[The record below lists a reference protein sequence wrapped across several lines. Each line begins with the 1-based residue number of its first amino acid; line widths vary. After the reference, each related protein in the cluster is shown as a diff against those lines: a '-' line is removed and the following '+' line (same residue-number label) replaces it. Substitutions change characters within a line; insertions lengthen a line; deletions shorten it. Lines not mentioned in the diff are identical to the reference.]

1 MTEITHALIIDA
13 PFDFTGYLALLIPI
27 IAVSLPAIIIL
38 IVFVYESRN
47 KKMKYDTI
55 IEVSKNIS
63 DPEEVRDLLESL
75 QDKKKSPIDLRRSG
89 IITIFIGAGLFM
101 LGWIAIG
108 EILKGVGVLVGLIG
122 VGQMIAGY
130 IYPNQTEE
138 INKAVE
144 DFEKK
149 YLGPITNENYLSLIF
164 LAGTPAQTSP
174 GGIFVYFGTIALEA
188 TTAPSPTLH
197 PGLI

>member
-13 PFDFTGYLALLIPI
+13 PFDFTGNLALLIPI

-47 KKMKYDTI
+47 KKMKYNTI

-63 DPEEVRDLLESL
+63 NPDEVRDLLESL

-130 IYPNQTEE
+130 VYPNQSEE
-138 INKAVE
+138 INKVVE
-144 DFEKK
+144 EFEKK
-149 YLGPITNENYLSLIF
+149 
-164 LAGTPAQTSP
+164 
-174 GGIFVYFGTIALEA
+174 
-188 TTAPSPTLH
+188 
-197 PGLI
+197 

>member
-1 MTEITHALIIDA
+1 MIEITHALIIDA

-144 DFEKK
+144 NFERK
-149 YLGPITNENYLSLIF
+149 
-164 LAGTPAQTSP
+164 
-174 GGIFVYFGTIALEA
+174 
-188 TTAPSPTLH
+188 
-197 PGLI
+197 

>member
-47 KKMKYDTI
+47 KKMKYNTI
-55 IEVSKNIS
+55 IEVSKNINNP
-63 DPEEVRDLLESL
+63 DEVRDLLESL

-108 EILKGVGVLVGLIG
+108 EILKGVGVLVSFIG
-122 VGQMIAGY
+122 VGQMVAGY
-130 IYPNQTEE
+130 VYPNQSEE
-138 INKAVE
+138 INKVVE
-144 DFEKK
+144 EFEKK
-149 YLGPITNENYLSLIF
+149 
-164 LAGTPAQTSP
+164 
-174 GGIFVYFGTIALEA
+174 
-188 TTAPSPTLH
+188 
-197 PGLI
+197 

>member
-1 MTEITHALIIDA
+1 MTEITNSLEILVLSPI
-13 PFDFTGYLALLIPI
+13 PSLDFASSLGLFIPI

-38 IVFVYESRN
+38 IVFVFESRN
-47 KKMKYDTI
+47 KKMKYNTI

-89 IITIFIGAGLFM
+89 VITIFVGAGLFM

-108 EILKGVGVLVGLIG
+108 GILEGVGALVGLIG
-122 VGQMIAGY
+122 VGQMVAGY
-130 IYPNQTEE
+130 IYPNQSEE

-144 DFEKK
+144 EYEKK
-149 YLGPITNENYLSLIF
+149 
-164 LAGTPAQTSP
+164 
-174 GGIFVYFGTIALEA
+174 
-188 TTAPSPTLH
+188 
-197 PGLI
+197 

>member
-144 DFEKK
+144 NFERK
-149 YLGPITNENYLSLIF
+149 
-164 LAGTPAQTSP
+164 
-174 GGIFVYFGTIALEA
+174 
-188 TTAPSPTLH
+188 
-197 PGLI
+197 

>member
-13 PFDFTGYLALLIPI
+13 PFDFTGNLALLIPI

-47 KKMKYDTI
+47 KKMKYNTI

-63 DPEEVRDLLESL
+63 NPDEVRDLLESL
-75 QDKKKSPIDLRRSG
+75 QNKKKSPIDLRRSG

-130 IYPNQTEE
+130 VYPNQSEE
-138 INKAVE
+138 INKVVE
-144 DFEKK
+144 EFEKK
-149 YLGPITNENYLSLIF
+149 
-164 LAGTPAQTSP
+164 
-174 GGIFVYFGTIALEA
+174 
-188 TTAPSPTLH
+188 
-197 PGLI
+197 